1 MNTHGPAVDPE
12 VTDLVNKALFDVRL
26 TRDEAAYL
34 FALDEYS
41 PEAYYLHWGAH
52 QIASRAS
59 RGQALIYAQLGID
72 ANPCP
77 GNCGYCSFAASHHAW
92 QQDTELPLETILR
105 YCHAFDTNGVHLISL
120 MTTAAYDFTRFLD
133 IVSAVRAVI
142 GPRTA
147 LMANIGDFD
156 TKQAEELKKA
166 SIDVVYHAV
175 RIREGI
181 ITAIPEKRRRETIAA
196 VLEAGLTLMS
206 GVEPVHAEL
215 DDDEILDRMMEVSSW
230 PLICSGPSPLRR
242 VPGTPMAETK
252 LLTTPR
258 YRLLGSLFR
267 LLAGSR
273 IPFGSENTCWCN
285 GGTNPRDRQMF
296 PGDEQIAHD
305 VASQRQELEEN
316 GWLVPEFIP
325 EFIPSYASAHT
336 ASAHAAS
343 AAPAP
348 TPLVST

>member
-1 MNTHGPAVDPE
+1 MTDRKPVINTHKPAVDPE
-12 VTDLVNKALFDVRL
+12 ITDLVDKAVADVRL
-26 TRDEAAYL
+26 TRSEAACL
-34 FALDEYS
+34 FALGEYS

-59 RGQALIYAQLGID
+59 HGQALIYAQLGID

-77 GNCGYCSFAASHHAW
+77 GNCGYCSFAASTHAW
-92 QQDTELPLETILR
+92 EQDTELPLETVLK
-105 YCHAFDTNGVHLISL
+105 YCRAFDTNGVHLISL

-133 IVSAVRAVI
+133 IVSAVRAII

-156 TKQAEELKKA
+156 AEQAKELREA
-166 SIDVVYHAV
+166 GIDVVYHAV
-175 RIREGI
+175 RLREGI

-196 VLEAGLTLMS
+196 VLETGFTLMS
-206 GVEPVHAEL
+206 GVEPVYAEL

-230 PLICSGPSPLRR
+230 PLICSGLSPLRL
-242 VPGTPMAETK
+242 VPGTPMANTK

-267 LLAGSR
+267 LLAGSH

-305 VASQRQELEEN
+305 VAAQRQELEEN

-325 EFIPSYASAHT
+325 PYASAYTVLT
-336 ASAHAAS
+336 A
-343 AAPAP
+343 PP
-348 TPLVST
+348 ST